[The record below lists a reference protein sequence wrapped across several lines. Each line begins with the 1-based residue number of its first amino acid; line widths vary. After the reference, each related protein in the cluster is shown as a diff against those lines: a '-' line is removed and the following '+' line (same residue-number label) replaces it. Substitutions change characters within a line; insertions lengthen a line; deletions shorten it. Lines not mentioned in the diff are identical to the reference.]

1 MAYQYSRTVRT
12 QVVNRFHTPQQ
23 GVVRHVRGPYS
34 PMSFSFHDI
43 MIWGHIA
50 Q

>member
-1 MAYQYSRTVRT
+1 MTYQYSRSVRS

-23 GVVRHVRGPYS
+23 GGVRHVRGPYS
-34 PMSFSFHDI
+34 RISFSFHDI
-43 MIWGHIA
+43 MIWGRIA